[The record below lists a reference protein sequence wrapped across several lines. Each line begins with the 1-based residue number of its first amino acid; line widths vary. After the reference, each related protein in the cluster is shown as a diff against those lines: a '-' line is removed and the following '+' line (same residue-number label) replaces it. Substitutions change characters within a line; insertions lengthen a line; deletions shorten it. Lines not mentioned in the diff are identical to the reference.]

1 MSSECEIPVEKP
13 LPGYDL
19 LSGIDV
25 TTGKNGGVLKQI
37 QKEGPKDDKPFHGDT
52 VFVHYTGYLTDG
64 TKFDSSVDRGEK
76 FSFKLGEG
84 QVIKGW
90 DEGVKTMNKGEA
102 ARLIIKPAFGYGNQ
116 GSPPTIPGGAT
127 LIFDVELFD
136 FEGED
141 LSEVKDKSIVRRII
155 SKGYAYSSPNDMA
168 RVVVDIRGTFA
179 DGKCFDDREKLEFEI
194 GDTSGKNII
203 EGLEHALTKM
213 KKEEHCNLFIKS
225 SKAWGA
231 EGNELFKIPPNTDV
245 IYEVTLIEFEKAKES
260 WQLNWEDKLKQ
271 SELFKN
277 KGTDLF
283 KQGKFALAIKKYSR
297 IPDYLKDEV
306 FDLEK
311 DKENGD
317 KLQLAA
323 YLNLAMCNLKLKNY
337 NDAKDACKK
346 ALEFDAKNEKGL
358 FRLGQALTGMGDYDE
373 AIKSFEQ
380 VVENNAENKDAH
392 NQILSC
398 KQKIK
403 ESKTKEK
410 ALYSKM
416 MSAFSA

>member
-1 MSSECEIPVEKP
+1 MASDECCDKP
-13 LPGYDL
+13 KLEFDL

-25 TTGKNGGVLKQI
+25 TSTKTAGVLKQI
-37 QKEGPKDDKPFHGDT
+37 QKEGAKDDKPYHGDT
-52 VFVHYTGYLTDG
+52 VYVHYTGYLTDG

-102 ARLIIKPAFGYGNQ
+102 ARLIIKPSFGYGNQ
-116 GSPPTIPGGAT
+116 GSPPTIPAGAT
-127 LIFDVELFD
+127 LVFDVELFD

-141 LSEVKDKSIVRRII
+141 LSEAKDKSVVRRILE
-155 SKGYAYSSPNDMA
+155 KGYAYNIPNEGA
-168 RVVVDIRGTFA
+168 RVVVNMRGTFA

-194 GDTSGKNII
+194 GDSSEKNII
-203 EGLEHALTKM
+203 EGIETALVKM
-213 KKEEHCNLFIKS
+213 KKEEHCNLYIKA

-245 IYEVTLIEFEKAKES
+245 IYEVKLLSFEKNKES
-260 WQLNWEDKLKQ
+260 WQLNWEEKIKQ
-271 SELFKN
+271 SELNKN
-277 KGTDLF
+277 KGTELF
-283 KQGKFALAIKKYSR
+283 KRGKYELAIKKYSKV
-297 IPDYLKDEV
+297 PEFLKDEV

-311 DKENGD
+311 DKENAD

-323 YLNLAMCNLKLKNY
+323 YLNLAMCNLKLKNF
-337 NDAKDACKK
+337 NDAKDACNS
-346 ALEFDAKNEKGL
+346 ALKFDPKNEKGL
-358 FRLGQALTGMGDYDE
+358 FRLGQAYTGMGEYDE
-373 AIKSFEQ
+373 AIKNFEQ
-380 VVENNAENKDAH
+380 VVENNSENKDAA
-392 NQILSC
+392 NQILGC

-416 MSAFSA
+416 MSAFS